1 MARHSEFVEFVLEL
15 LTPIGAVRARA
26 MFGGFGIY
34 RGDTFFAIIVDDK
47 LYFKADHVTCR
58 EFTARGLSPF
68 AYTARGKT
76 ITMQYY
82 EVPPEVFE
90 ESEAM
95 QYWARQA
102 VSAAI
107 RAKRGKKLPARPSKR
122 RPTK

>member
-15 LTPIGAVRARA
+15 LAPIGAVRARA

-34 RGDTFFAIIVDDK
+34 RDDTFFAIIVDDK

-68 AYTARGKT
+68 TYVARGKT
-76 ITMQYY
+76 LTMQYY
-82 EVPPEVFE
+82 EAPPEVFE
-90 ESEAM
+90 EAEAM

-102 VSAAI
+102 VGAAT
-107 RAKRGKKLPARPSKR
+107 RAKSGKKLPARPSKR
-122 RPTK
+122 RPK